1 MSTYTIQEQ
10 FNQYLDLLNK
20 IHNLGHDIDAAINE
34 VEILDMEAKRTTY
47 KQRLNMV
54 TKSLISSL
62 KNMNGK
68 YPIHNYLG
76 NQTTYL
82 FIENDKLAFEYH

>member
-20 IHNLGHDIDAAINE
+20 IHNLGHDIDASINE
-34 VEILDMEAKRTTY
+34 VEIKDIEAKRATL
-47 KQRLNMV
+47 KQRLQMV
-54 TKSLISSL
+54 TKSLVLSL
-62 KNMNGK
+62 KDMNSK

-82 FIENDKLAFEYH
+82 FVEDNKLVFEYH

>member
-20 IHNLGHDIDAAINE
+20 IHNLGHDIDASINE
-34 VEILDMEAKRTTY
+34 VEISDIEAKRNFY
-47 KQRLNMV
+47 KQRLQIV

-62 KNMNGK
+62 KEMEGK

-82 FIENDKLAFEYH
+82 FVKDNKLRFEYH

>member
-20 IHNLGHDIDAAINE
+20 IHNLGHDIDASINE
-34 VEILDMEAKRTTY
+34 TEIIDFEAKRTAY
-47 KQRLNMV
+47 KNRLQMV
-54 TKSLISSL
+54 TKSLIASL
-62 KNMNGK
+62 KDMNSK

-76 NQTTYL
+76 NQTTY
-82 FIENDKLAFEYH
+82 IYVENNRLMFEYR

>member
-20 IHNLGHDIDAAINE
+20 IHNLGHDIDASIDE
-34 VEILDMEAKRTTY
+34 TEITDLETKRYTC
-47 KQRLNMV
+47 KQRLQMV
-54 TKSLISSL
+54 TKSLVNSIKDMDS
-62 KNMNGK
+62 K

-76 NQTTYL
+76 NQTTY
-82 FIENDKLAFEYH
+82 IYVEDNKLVFEYH